1 MKLSVEEIKENEDG
15 TTNIVFDY
23 DDEFLEAVKKQL
35 KNDSPTDEE
44 INMYIMQILAYRI
57 NEINKEKA
65 EQSEEAEGQ
74 EKEEG

>member
-35 KNDSPTDEE
+35 KNDSPTDDE

-65 EQSEEAEGQ
+65 EQSEDDQEQ